1 MLPRLFILLYM
12 VGLLQ
17 ANNLIAVDHSGKF
30 LVSSY
35 NDGEIVMWDIVKGNL
50 VFSYSFDC
58 DRITDID
65 IYPDLNDTSIVS
77 TVASCSDGS
86 IISIN
91 KNGEKSYLETY
102 PPYATPSEIIVVG
115 TMNYSLDG
123 QYLYCLGNADVGFIT
138 NAISGKFE
146 NYIPSTLENDP
157 IESKLSQNYKYLV
170 TGYSDGQMGVWGVN
184 GDEASNK
191 STRQLSESIIT
202 DLALS
207 SNGTAAISDR
217 IDYLY
222 LYKYEDDKLLE
233 KKKIITNGY
242 ASTVL
247 FNRQGTGLLTGHSN
261 GKINFWQIKG
271 NNIEFLDDSSE
282 KVIHIGVI
290 SDMVLHPGEQTIVI
304 SSGID
309 NYIRFTDFND
319 DYTIMS
325 TIYRDES
332 GWVVYKKNGDYTGT
346 RDIPEP
352 FPKKT
357 NVENPFDGI
366 F

>member
-1 MLPRLFILLYM
+1 M

-35 NDGEIVMWDIVKGNL
+35 NDGEIVLWDIVKGNL

-65 IYPDLNDTSIVS
+65 IYSDLNDTSIVS

-91 KNGEKSYLETY
+91 KNGEKSYQKTY
-102 PPYATPSEIIVVG
+102 PPFGGVISVS

-157 IESKLSQNYKYLV
+157 IESKLSQNNKYLV
-170 TGYSDGQMGVWGVN
+170 TGYSDGGLSVWGVN

-207 SNGTAAISDR
+207 SNGTAAIADR

-309 NYIRFTDFND
+309 NYIRFTDINK
-319 DYTIMS
+319 YNNVG
-325 TIYRDES
+325 TIYRDNS
-332 GWVVYKKNGDYTGT
+332 GWVVYNKNGDFTGT
-346 RDIPEP
+346 RDIPES
-352 FPKKT
+352 FPNKT